1 LHSLDNLLTYPWLK
15 RRVLAGKLM
24 LHGWYFDIDS
34 GALMAYSPRQQQ
46 FLDIVCPLQRPLNR

>member
-1 LHSLDNLLTYPWLK
+1 MTYPWLK
-15 RRVLAGKLM
+15 RRVLAGNLV

-46 FLDIVCPLQRPLNR
+46 FLDIVCPLQWPLNV